1 MKNGGSGS
9 SERRV
14 EDRPIRALDLYASAS
29 ALGASLGR
37 FFRDT
42 QSQGII
48 DERWTMSAPSVGT
61 WSARGRPE
69 KES

>member
-1 MKNGGSGS
+1 MGV

-14 EDRPIRALDLYASAS
+14 EDRPIRALDLYPSAL

-42 QSQGII
+42 HSQGMRRAL
-48 DERWTMSAPSVGT
+48 DDVNT
-61 WSARGRPE
+61 
-69 KES
+69 